1 MPGVAFHSGIV
12 PGVAGNWS
20 AALVLPLIAR
30 SDNLALSLFFLTPYF
45 VFATDVR
52 CICHQCV
59 SYLSPIY
66 QNVCVL
72 FQKLKESCSYRH
84 RRAWTILLGF
94 KFYHSTRNYLML
106 ISQASI
112 MLYWQRRCTKD
123 GKCEQCFVPLFL
135 HCPMLLVACQKALA
149 GIMT

>member
-1 MPGVAFHSGIV
+1 M

-59 SYLSPIY
+59 SYLSPMYFVFVTNLSKCLIVVADIKK
-66 QNVCVL
+66 N
-72 FQKLKESCSYRH
+72 CSYRH
-84 RRAWTILLGF
+84 RIAWTNLLVF
-94 KFYHSTRNYLML
+94 KFYHSTRNYLMQ

-112 MLYWQRRCTKD
+112 MLYWQRWCTKN
-123 GKCEQCFVPLFL
+123 GKCERCFVPLFL

>member
-1 MPGVAFHSGIV
+1 M

-59 SYLSPIY
+59 SYLSPMY
-66 QNVCVL
+66 FVFVTNL
-72 FQKLKESCSYRH
+72 S
-84 RRAWTILLGF
+84 
-94 KFYHSTRNYLML
+94 
-106 ISQASI
+106 
-112 MLYWQRRCTKD
+112 
-123 GKCEQCFVPLFL
+123 KCLSV
-135 HCPMLLVACQKALA
+135 VAEIKKTVHIDTEEPGPFC
-149 GIMT
+149 